1 MLHSIHQRPKHTNW
15 KELRAFAFED
25 VKNPTLENTSKWY
38 QPFPFDVPDFP
49 VATPQ
54 DATTAN
60 NSLVGDGGAKDPY
73 IPDHLPAFPPAHTY
87 KRSTSSSK
95 KRSGAQAASEKEP
108 AARKAPRLESIKS
121 AQSSL
126 AAIEDSIDAV
136 PSA

>member
-95 KRSGAQAASEKEP
+95 KRSGAQAASEKQP